1 MKKLVIA
8 LGAALTVIVA
18 VVVAFLGAPATGSP
32 ISQDVVVSS
41 NPADTTPRVQ
51 DGAVYKMLSHGGAI
65 FVGGQFNNVR
75 PYNGTT
81 NIPRNRLFAFNPKT
95 GGITGL
101 KATFNSEVWALA
113 TDGTSLFVGGTFN
126 TVNGVKRTGVVK
138 LNATTGAVITAF
150 NAHLAGGVTDLAYV
164 KGRLIIGGT
173 SSGAQLI
180 AVNPSTGGNT
190 GYLKIP
196 ITGQPENNGNSGPTK
211 VFRFAV
217 NPAGTRLAMVGTFT
231 SVGGQKRQRAALIN
245 LGTSSATVSGWY
257 SPLFDNTCSSA
268 TPSYT
273 RDVDFSP
280 DGSYFVIVTTGA
292 GWPDDKNRLCD
303 SASRWNTSDSRTTY
317 PVWVNYT
324 GGDTLLSVQVTKAA
338 VYVQGHQRWMNNPH
352 GQDSPGLGAVSRP
365 GIASLN
371 PWSGLAYSWNP
382 TKDRG
387 VGGYDLLLTADGLWV
402 GSDTT
407 QIGSEIHERIALLPL
422 H

>member
-41 NPADTTPRVQ
+41 NPADTTPRIQ

-75 PYNGTT
+75 SYNGTT

-113 TDGTSLFVGGTFN
+113 TDGTSLFVGGSFN

-150 NAHLAGGVTDLAYV
+150 NAHLAGGVTELAYV

-180 AVNPSTGGNT
+180 AVNPTTGGNT
-190 GYLKIP
+190 GYIKIP
-196 ITGQPENNGNSGPTK
+196 ITGQPENNSNSGPTK

-257 SPLFDNTCSSA
+257 SPLFDNTCSPA

-280 DGSYFVIVTTGA
+280 DGSFFVIVTTGA

-352 GQDSPGLGAVSRP
+352 GQDSAGPGAVSRP

-407 QIGSEIHERIALLPL
+407 QIGNEVHERIALLPL